1 MKNLCDNIV
10 RLLIGKT
17 SGGEDGYSGWNKDKS
32 HRVHA
37 EKLAV
42 FENIWE
48 QNRGPLHWRLTKAE
62 RKLLDE
68 RTANILWPSYVE
80 PLYYRGA
87 SFWKKP
93 SRMWKSR
100 RKYRLLLFFL
110 PVLLR
115 DQLPRLRK
123 AIVLLASALRRLDGQ
138 VYSCERA
145 KSIGILPGSRAVNRA
160 EIDSIHRDLVIALVL
175 LEGCFPIGH
184 LIPSTHHFVHYAEYT
199 KTHGILRSYWMMAFE
214 RSVRTHSV
222 TVTHDHY
229 VSSPYAHCSR
239 TGTINTSR
247 TSWRI
252 CTRPK

>member
-10 RLLIGKT
+10 RLLVGKT
-17 SGGEDGYSGWNKDKS
+17 SSGEDGYSGWGKDKS
-32 HRVHA
+32 HRTHA
-37 EKLAV
+37 EKLGV
-42 FENIWE
+42 FESIWSE
-48 QNRGPLHWRLTKAE
+48 NGGAFHWRLTKEE
-62 RKLLDE
+62 RTLLDR
-68 RTANILWPSYVE
+68 RTGNIIWPSYVE

-100 RKYRLLLFFL
+100 RKYRLLLYFL

-115 DQLPRLRK
+115 DQVPRLRK
-123 AIVLLASALRRLDGQ
+123 AIILLASALRRLDGQ
-138 VYSCERA
+138 VYSYERA
-145 KSIGILPGSRAVNRA
+145 KSIPILPGSRAVTHA

-214 RSVRTHSV
+214 RSVHTLPHMCI
-222 TVTHDHY
+222 TF
-229 VSSPYAHCSR
+229 
-239 TGTINTSR
+239 TI
-247 TSWRI
+247 
-252 CTRPK
+252 C

>member
-17 SGGEDGYSGWNKDKS
+17 NSGEDGYSGWSKDKS
-32 HRVHA
+32 HRKHA
-37 EKLAV
+37 EKLGV
-42 FENIWE
+42 FQTIWSD
-48 QNRGPLHWRLTKAE
+48 NGGPLHWRLTKEE
-62 RKLLDE
+62 RNLLDQ
-68 RTANILWPSYVE
+68 RTANIVWPHYVE

-100 RKYRLLLFFL
+100 RKYRLLLYFL

-115 DQLPRLRK
+115 DQVPRLRK

-138 VYSCERA
+138 VRSYESA
-145 KSIGILPGSRAVNRA
+145 VAMGILPGSRAINHE
-160 EIDSIHRDLVIALVL
+160 EIDCIHQDLIIALVL
-175 LEGCFPIGH
+175 LEGCSPIGH

-214 RSVRTHSV
+214 R
-222 TVTHDHY
+222 
-229 VSSPYAHCSR
+229 
-239 TGTINTSR
+239 
-247 TSWRI
+247 
-252 CTRPK
+252 